1 MFFPCSKTLPPTELP
16 DYDKFWALFGNVLKE
31 GLGEDPTNK
40 ERIAK
45 LLRFVSTGSEGK
57 ADVTLEGYISRMK
70 TGQDTVYYVIGDT
83 PEAAAKSPLLE
94 LFKKKT
100 SKCFFSAARS
110 IAG

>member
-1 MFFPCSKTLPPTELP
+1 MLEDLAANRAS

-83 PEAAAKSPLLE
+83 PEAAAKSRCSNSSRRRI
-94 LFKKKT
+94 
-100 SKCFFSAARS
+100 SKYCSSAARS